1 MPERVALVTGA
12 ARGIGRAAAV
22 ALARAGCAV
31 AVNYASSLEDA
42 KRTLELVQ
50 GEGTDGITVAADVSD
65 PARVDAMFAEVEEA
79 LGEVSVLVNNAGVRA
94 DALALSMTDDAFERV
109 VRVNLFGTFYAT
121 RRALRPMLKA
131 RYGRIVN
138 VASVAGL
145 RGSPGQANYAAA
157 KAGVIGLT
165 RTVAREVAA
174 KGITVNAVAPG
185 PVDTDLISGLEPAR
199 YDALI
204 GAVPARRAG
213 TPEEVARLIAHLCA
227 EQASFT
233 TGGVYVIDGGM
244 TA

>member
-1 MPERVALVTGA
+1 MPERVALVTGG
-12 ARGIGRAAAV
+12 ARGIGRATAR

-31 AVNYASSLEDA
+31 AVNYASSAEDA
-42 KRTLELVQ
+42 KQTLELVE
-50 GEGTDGITVAADVSD
+50 GEGAEGIVVAADVSD
-65 PARVDAMFAEVEEA
+65 PAQVDAMFAEVEET
-79 LGEVSVLVNNAGVRA
+79 LGEVSVLVNNAGMRS
-94 DALALSMTDDAFERV
+94 DALALSMSDEVFERV
-109 VRVNLFGTFYAT
+109 VRVNLFGTFFT
-121 RRALRPMLKA
+121 VRRALRPMLKA

-145 RGSPGQANYAAA
+145 RASPGQVNYSAA

-185 PVDTDLISGLEPAR
+185 PIDTDLIAGLEPAR
-199 YDALI
+199 YQALI
-204 GAVPARRAG
+204 EAVPARRAG
-213 TPEEVARLIAHLCA
+213 SPEEVAQLIAHLCS